1 MSELD
6 RQRVVFAEGEEPRII
21 EAAAQLRYE
30 HGIECLLVGAPE
42 SVREIA
48 SNHGLSADGL
58 KFVSPSDPIL
68 LGQCAEHVQGLR
80 QFKSIGM
87 AERLVKKPLP
97 FAAAMVAIGEA
108 DLMVGGATS
117 PTKRVIEAAAMCMG
131 YATADGLASSYFVM
145 EVPNRAQRMLFADCA
160 VNVDPSA
167 EQLASIAVTTA
178 QQAKALLTEP
188 PRVAMLSFSTQ
199 GSASHASID
208 KVKQALELA
217 RAMDPNL
224 LIDGEMQVDTAL
236 SERVAATKW
245 HGDSSVAGRANVLVF
260 PSLEAGNIGY
270 KLVQQFTGARAIGPM
285 LQGFKHPVAD
295 LSRGATVEEIVEVT
309 RLALRTQVSC

>member
-6 RQRVVFAEGEEPRII
+6 RQRVIFAEGEEPRII
-21 EAAAQLRYE
+21 SAASQLRRE
-30 HGIECLLVGAPE
+30 HRIECLLVGAPE
-42 SVREIA
+42 AVRDVA
-48 SNHGLSADGL
+48 SSHGLNLDGL
-58 KFVSPSDPIL
+58 KFVSSSDSLL
-68 LGQCAEHVQGLR
+68 LGRCSEHVQGLR
-80 QFKSIGM
+80 QFKSISM
-87 AERLVKKPLP
+87 AERLVKKTLP

-131 YATADGLASSYFVM
+131 YANADGLASSYFVM
-145 EVPNRAQRMLFADCA
+145 DIPNRSQPILFADCA

-167 EQLASIAVTTA
+167 VELASIAVTTA
-178 QQAKALLTEP
+178 QQATALLGEP
-188 PRVAMLSFSTQ
+188 ARVAMLSFSTQ
-199 GSASHASID
+199 GSASHGSVD
-208 KVKQALELA
+208 KAKHAVELA
-217 RAMDPNL
+217 RAMEPTV

-245 HGDSSVAGRANVLVF
+245 QGDSSVAGRANVLIF

-309 RLALRTQVSC
+309 RLALQTESLR

>member
-6 RQRVVFAEGEEPRII
+6 RQRVIFAEGEEPRII
-21 EAAAQLRYE
+21 SAASQLRRE

-42 SVREIA
+42 AVRDVA
-48 SNHGLSADGL
+48 SSQGLNLDGL
-58 KFVSPSDPIL
+58 KFVSSSDSLL
-68 LGQCAEHVQGLR
+68 LGRCSEHVQGLR
-80 QFKSIGM
+80 QFKSISM

-131 YATADGLASSYFVM
+131 YANADGLASSYFVM
-145 EVPNRAQRMLFADCA
+145 DIPNRSQPILFADCA

-167 EQLASIAVTTA
+167 VELASIAVTTA
-178 QQAKALLTEP
+178 QQAQALLGEP
-188 PRVAMLSFSTQ
+188 ARVAMLSFSTQ
-199 GSASHASID
+199 GSASHASVD
-208 KVKQALELA
+208 KVKHALELA
-217 RAMDPNL
+217 RAMEPTL

-245 HGDSSVAGRANVLVF
+245 QGDSAVAGRANVLVF

-285 LQGFKHPVAD
+285 LQGFKHSVAD
-295 LSRGATVEEIVEVT
+295 LSRGATVDEIVEVT
-309 RLALRTQVSC
+309 RLALKTGSLG

>member
-6 RQRVVFAEGEEPRII
+6 RQRVIFAEGEEPRII
-21 EAAAQLRYE
+21 AAAALLRQV
-30 HGIECLLVGAPE
+30 HGVECLLVAAPE
-42 SVREIA
+42 SVHEA
-48 SNHGLSADGL
+48 SVSQGLSLDGL
-58 KFVSPSDPIL
+58 KFVSPSDPML
-68 LGQCAEHVQGLR
+68 LGRCAQHVQGLR
-80 QFKSIGM
+80 QFKSISM

-117 PTKRVIEAAAMCMG
+117 PTKRVIEAAAMCVG
-131 YATADGLASSYFVM
+131 YANDEGSASSYFLM
-145 EVPNRAQRMLFADCA
+145 QIPGREHDLLFADCA

-178 QQAKALLTEP
+178 QQAQALLEEP
-188 PRVAMLSFSTQ
+188 ARVAMLSFSTQ
-199 GSASHASID
+199 GSTSHASVD
-208 KVKQALELA
+208 KVKHALELA
-217 RAMDPNL
+217 RAMDPSL

-245 HGDSSVAGRANVLVF
+245 QGDSEVAGRANVLIF

-270 KLVQQFTGARAIGPM
+270 KLVQQFTGARAIGPV
-285 LQGFKHPVAD
+285 LQGFKHSVAD
-295 LSRGATVEEIVEVT
+295 LSRGATVDEIVEVT
-309 RLALRTQVSC
+309 RLALQTQASR

>member
-1 MSELD
+1 
-6 RQRVVFAEGEEPRII
+6 
-21 EAAAQLRYE
+21 
-30 HGIECLLVGAPE
+30 
-42 SVREIA
+42 
-48 SNHGLSADGL
+48 
-58 KFVSPSDPIL
+58 
-68 LGQCAEHVQGLR
+68 
-80 QFKSIGM
+80 M

-97 FAAAMVAIGEA
+97 FAAAMVSIGEA

-131 YATADGLASSYFVM
+131 YANAEGLASSYFVM
-145 EVPNRAQRMLFADCA
+145 DIPSREERMLFADCA

-178 QQAKALLTEP
+178 QQAKALLGEP

-208 KVKQALELA
+208 KVKHAVELA
-217 RAMDPNL
+217 RTMDPSL

-245 HGDSSVAGRANVLVF
+245 QGESAVVGRANVLIF

-295 LSRGATVEEIVEVT
+295 LSRGATVDEIIEVT
-309 RLALRTQVSC
+309 RLALESSASGWSIH